1 VVVVEDSEAFLM
13 RLRLALRDVPQ
24 LSVVGIAESAEPA
37 IRLLEQTEPDLV
49 LLDLFL
55 KEGSGMDVLRYIHKS
70 GLKVRTIVMTSEQS
84 DELSSACRSLGA
96 YRFLDKA
103 ELILALPDEVS
114 ALSRALS
121 GANPRLV
128 YGESAKA
135 GE

>member
-1 VVVVEDSEAFLM
+1 
-13 RLRLALRDVPQ
+13 
-24 LSVVGIAESAEPA
+24 
-37 IRLLEQTEPDLV
+37 
-49 LLDLFL
+49 
-55 KEGSGMDVLRYIHKS
+55 
-70 GLKVRTIVMTSEQS
+70 MTSEQS
-84 DELSSACRSLGA
+84 GELSSACRSLGA